1 MLLETWPFVLS
12 LLEPLIFVLL
22 DGNAVGAGFLSLLFE
37 DVVTMELKEDDDDV
51 IDAAEDGGGKVFGLT
66 GYL

>member
-12 LLEPLIFVLL
+12 LVEPLIFVLL
-22 DGNAVGAGFLSLLFE
+22 DGNAVGDNFLSLLFE
-37 DVVTMELKEDDDDV
+37 DVVTMEFKEDDDDV
-51 IDAAEDGGGKVFGLT
+51 IDAAEEGDGKVFGLT